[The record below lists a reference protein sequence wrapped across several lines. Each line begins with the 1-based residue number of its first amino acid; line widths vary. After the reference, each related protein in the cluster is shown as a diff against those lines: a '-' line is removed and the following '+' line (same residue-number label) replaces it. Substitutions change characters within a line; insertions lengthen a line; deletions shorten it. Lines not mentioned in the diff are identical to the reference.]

1 VWAQFANS
9 PRDFHPIQQGESDVQ
24 QDQIWLEI
32 FGLLDSFQ
40 SVTNLSDDLAPR
52 LFLQR
57 DTQEPAETFVVIDN

>member
-1 VWAQFANS
+1 
-9 PRDFHPIQQGESDVQ
+9 
-24 QDQIWLEI
+24 LEI

-40 SVTNLSDDLAPR
+40 SVTRLSDDLAPR